1 MPNLGDYNP
10 YQNMDSWYGVPDYGG
25 AYNSYMSMQQ
35 QHLSLG
41 RLVSMVREIQDGM
54 GRQPLGNNAVN
65 VSAPTQM
72 EIPAQIAASI
82 MNTQNRLLSM
92 PRQRWAESGG
102 YNLPDTAHDPNAPAD
117 NVQRTGFGGSGGGT
131 GGGFGTGGS
140 FGPTYSAPQLGSYNP
155 GGGSQQSGG
164 TALPKTGTL
173 SGPQGGTG
181 LNALY
186 KPSMGGLTNL
196 FKY

>member
-1 MPNLGDYNP
+1 VEKHMMNLNNYNP

-35 QHLSLG
+35 QPLSLG

-117 NVQRTGFGGSGGGT
+117 NVVGDPAVQAVRWFRWRWHRWRLWYWRQFRAYLQCSPTG
-131 GGGFGTGGS
+131 
-140 FGPTYSAPQLGSYNP
+140 
-155 GGGSQQSGG
+155 
-164 TALPKTGTL
+164 
-173 SGPQGGTG
+173 
-181 LNALY
+181 
-186 KPSMGGLTNL
+186 
-196 FKY
+196 